1 MTQKYDNASKAL
13 TIVRK
18 KVPDFTT
25 KVGII
30 LGSGLGK
37 LADHITD
44 RVSIP
49 YQELPGFSAC
59 SVAGHKG
66 LLHTGYLNK
75 MPIACLQGRAHY
87 YEGATNETFYTLIKT
102 LKLLGCETVIITNA
116 AGSLREEVDPG
127 SIVMINDH
135 INFQHTNP
143 LVGFLDKDNSPAFI
157 SMENVYDKHL
167 RHRMYEISMDKR
179 IPIYEGVY
187 ISVMGPCFETPAEIR
202 AFRHM
207 GADVV
212 GMSTVPEVILARYFN
227 MRVMVLSAI
236 SNFAAGMRNE
246 SLSHDKTL
254 EGAQLAS
261 EKLFTLVSAFIQDL
275 ANDAK

>member
-1 MTQKYDNASKAL
+1 MTQNHDNAARAL
-13 TIVRK
+13 AVIRK
-18 KVPDFTT
+18 KNPDFTA
-25 KVGII
+25 KIGII

-37 LADHITD
+37 LADQITD

-66 LLHTGYLNK
+66 LLHTGYLSK
-75 MPIACLQGRAHY
+75 MPVACLQGRAHY
-87 YEGATNETFYTLIKT
+87 YEGASTETFHTLIKT
-102 LKLLGCETVIITNA
+102 LKLLGCDTVIITNA
-116 AGSLREEVDPG
+116 SGSLREEVDPG

-143 LVGFLDKDNSPAFI
+143 LVGILDERNSPAFI
-157 SMENVYDKHL
+157 NMEDVYDKQL
-167 RHRMYEISMDKR
+167 RHKMHDIAMDKR
-179 IPIYEGVY
+179 IPIHEGVY

-212 GMSTVPEVILARYFN
+212 GMSTVPEVILARHFD

-254 EGAQLAS
+254 AGAQLAS